1 MVILTVLVAAL
12 ATVGAVV
19 AALAVAAAAARRQR
33 DATVRAAVDTVLAV
47 AGERLDAHAGAGTRE
62 LDVRSQ
68 AIARQ
73 LSDMRGELGRVTE
86 LVGVLQRERA
96 EQHGQLVRG
105 LEQASQATGRLAETA
120 QHLREAL
127 ASPKARGQWG
137 ERMADDVLRTAGFVE
152 GINYRKQRAVA
163 GGTVPDFTFLLPDG
177 LVVHMDVKFPV
188 DNYLRFLEAA
198 SDTDRDACR
207 TAFLRDVRNRVKEL
221 TGRGYCDSATTV
233 GYVLLFIPNESVYG
247 FIHEHD
253 AQLADAALAQRVV
266 LCSPFTLF
274 AVLGVVRQAVDCFQL
289 QRSSDEILDVLGRF
303 ATQWDKFTQQVDT
316 LGTRLGSAQRAYD
329 ELVGTRRRQLERHLD
344 EIETIRTRRDTEG
357 GGELRALPA

>member
-1 MVILTVLVAAL
+1 MVVIVLAAL
-12 ATVGAVV
+12 LAIGAVV
-19 AALAVAAAAARRQR
+19 AAFVVAATVSRRER
-33 DATVRAAVDTVLAV
+33 DVTVRAAVDTVLAV
-47 AGERLDAHAGAGTRE
+47 AGERLDAHAVAGARE

-73 LSDMRGELGRVTE
+73 LADMGGELRRVGE

-105 LEQASQATGRLAETA
+105 LEQASHATGLLAETA

-137 ERMADDVLRTAGFVE
+137 ERMADDVLRTAGFIE

-188 DNYLRFLEAA
+188 DNYLRFLEAGTEGEHA
-198 SDTDRDACR
+198 GYRA
-207 TAFLRDVRNRVKEL
+207 AFLRDVRNRVKEL
-221 TGRGYCDSATTV
+221 TGRGYCDPSTTV
-233 GYVLLFIPNESVYG
+233 GYLLLFIPNESVYG

-253 AQLADAALAQRVV
+253 PQLADFALGQRVV
-266 LCSPFTLF
+266 LCSPFTLY
-274 AVLGVVRQAVDCFQL
+274 AVLGVMRQAVDCFQL
-289 QRSSDEILDVLGRF
+289 QRASDEILDVLTRF
-303 ATQWDKFTQQVDT
+303 GDQWERFSHQVDT
-316 LGTRLGSAQRAYD
+316 LGNRLASTQKAYD

-344 EIETIRTRRDTEG
+344 EIDAIRTRRDQEG
-357 GGELRALPA
+357 GGDLHVLPA